1 MRKNTMKQFNIIL
14 VAGFLAFVG
23 CASESKDD
31 GPQIKKEV
39 KDVSY
44 QARKD
49 DSQPRKRLMILPFL
63 DTNENR
69 PATLRDKARAE
80 FIKELNKTGE
90 VVAIDNRDLKIDL
103 TKAMKGGE
111 YVVADIAKEAS
122 QLGIAAI
129 LEGKVIDLKAK
140 RKADPVGVFRQMKS
154 QFEASVRVRI
164 FTARSGKEIFNT
176 VKNVTLEESNVRIA
190 EGADADKVLST
201 NPELIQGLVI
211 DAFLDFQNQILNT
224 LDRLSWE
231 GRIAMI
237 TGDRIFL
244 NVGRIS
250 GVQLGDVLKVSEEG
264 DEVYDPT
271 SGNFIGKTPGRLKGT
286 LEVVSYFGQDGAI
299 AIVHSG
305 AGFKENDKVEMY

>member
-1 MRKNTMKQFNIIL
+1 MKYLNIIVVLCFL
-14 VAGFLAFVG
+14 VTAGCGILD
-23 CASESKDD
+23 KDEGD
-31 GPQIKKEV
+31 APAVKKEV

-63 DTNENR
+63 DNNENR
-69 PATLRDKARAE
+69 PVALREKARSE
-80 FIKELNKTGE
+80 FIKELNKSGE
-90 VVAIDNRDLKIDL
+90 VVAIDTKDLKVDL
-103 TKAMKGGE
+103 VKAIKGGD
-111 YVVADIAKEAS
+111 YDVTNISKEAT
-122 QLGIAAI
+122 QLGITAI
-129 LEGKVIDLKAK
+129 LEGKIIDLKAK
-140 RKADPVGVFRQMKS
+140 RKSDPVGVFRQMKS
-154 QFEASVRVRI
+154 QFDASVRVRI

-201 NPELIQGLVI
+201 NPELIQSLVT

-271 SGNFIGKTPGRLKGT
+271 SGNFIGKTPGHLKGT

-305 AGFKENDKVEMY
+305 SGFKENDKVEMY